1 MSGILQQGL
10 YELVRNGAV
19 ELLVFVLIF
28 TLVFAI
34 LQKIELFAKKNDPAS
49 LKKARRVHILIA
61 IALGVLTLVPRY
73 TGYQEYDVVSI
84 IERSLPQI
92 SLVVVAIIGIILL
105 LGLLN
110 MKITGTSKNP
120 LRTLLFFITVGV
132 VVWIFGGTA
141 NWFWRLPNW
150 LNSEV
155 AAIVIALL
163 VFGII
168 VSYVMGEDTDKYSF
182 KDFEAEW
189 KDDKRGQDVK
199 WNRATNAQKMY
210 DMLTRR

>member
-19 ELLVFVLIF
+19 ELLVFMLIF

-34 LQKIELFAKKNDPAS
+34 LQKIKLFVSSKEGSAA
-49 LKKARRVHILIA
+49 KARRVHILIA
-61 IALGVLTLVPRY
+61 IAIGILTLVPRY
-73 TGYQEYDVVSI
+73 SGYVQYDVVTI
-84 IERSLPQI
+84 IEQSLPQI
-92 SLVVVAIIGIILL
+92 SLVVVAIIGVILL

-110 MKITGTSKNP
+110 MRITGTSKNP
-120 LRTLLFFITVGV
+120 LRTLLLVVTVGV
-132 VVWIFGGTA
+132 VIWIFGGTA

-163 VFGII
+163 VFGIV
-168 VSYVMGEDTDKYSF
+168 VSFVMGEDKNQYPNHEA
-182 KDFEAEW
+182 FEKAVKEGKVDW
-189 KDDKRGQDVK
+189 K
-199 WNRATNAQKMY
+199 RASNSQKMY